1 MIKFCW
7 KTTCLL
13 AAGLLFGDPWNG
25 ELWNCLL
32 LPAYTLLVL
41 FFTFIFQPRIA
52 CSSPTANC
60 LLWSIFQFYLFSRRV
75 ACFSRSARH
84 WPKVRIVCFDRIIFV
99 WETTSLTDTE
109 TFLPRKNCSIPIA
122 NACLKNWQKSQ
133 NREVSLSENVV
144 HLVRRDKHSCLS
156 PCLLPVAGHV
166 DLACVLS
173 VVFHLNF
180 LLSCSFLKPSG
191 CY

>member
-32 LPAYTLLVL
+32 LPAYTLIVL

-75 ACFSRSARH
+75 ACFSLSARH
-84 WPKVRIVCFDRIIFV
+84 WPKVRIVCFDWIIFV

-109 TFLPRKNCSIPIA
+109 TFLPQKNCSIPIA

-133 NREVSLSENVV
+133 NREVSLLGVV
-144 HLVRRDKHSCLS
+144 HILRNHFWGSRETPPPCNIVIIWAFPPLCNTVIIS
-156 PCLLPVAGHV
+156 PYPPYVKL
-166 DLACVLS
+166 
-173 VVFHLNF
+173 
-180 LLSCSFLKPSG
+180 
-191 CY
+191 